1 MELTQALPM
10 ELTLA
15 GGISLMSLM
24 AAGIPF
30 YRGLRVFLRAR
41 AATRR
46 IADEALFD
54 EASSQSIQP
63 IAQRMMGILRR
74 SLADNRQEQPDFVY
88 DATRQC
94 ILNDYDV
101 TYAQPL
107 SMYSNILPPIGFIG
121 TTLGMMV
128 LFVSLHLSNET
139 LQLGALSVALS
150 STILALLGFAA
161 LETMRIRL
169 YGRLMRCM
177 DQVLIAEQTAQAA
190 QAA

>member
-1 MELTQALPM
+1 MEITQGLPV

-15 GGISLMSLM
+15 SAVCLLSLL

-46 IADEALFD
+46 IADDALYD
-54 EASSQSIQP
+54 EAPSAVIQP
-63 IAQRMMGILRR
+63 ISQRMMGILKR
-74 SLADNRQEQPDFVY
+74 SLADNGEDQPDFVY
-88 DATRQC
+88 DATRQY

-128 LFVSLHLSNET
+128 LFASLHLSNET

-177 DQVLIAEQTAQAA
+177 DQVLIAEQRA
-190 QAA
+190 